1 MINTKITYIK
11 FIRGNIVL
19 TYNGLDFNIL
29 NGSRKLIPISMYY
42 PIINDNDFV
51 QQNRMIIVNKSIQL
65 YDQDSNLIIIDSY
78 LGLGLEDNELI
89 EDGVLIN
96 RNNQI
101 DLIPLSSIGGGGGA
115 NPIIVPLINIT
126 RAIIPHT
133 FGRLP
138 SVQVFDIFG
147 NEAYID
153 IVVTENNV
161 TINSSQLFSG
171 SIVIM

>member
-1 MINTKITYIK
+1 MIEQKITYIK
-11 FIRGNIVL
+11 FIRGDIVL
-19 TYNGLDFNIL
+19 TYNSLNYNIL

-42 PIINDNDFV
+42 SVINDLNFI
-51 QQNRMIIVNKSIQL
+51 QQNRSNIINKSIQL
-65 YDQDSNLIIIDSY
+65 YDQESNPIIIDSY
-78 LGLGLEDNELI
+78 LGLGIENNELI

-101 DLIPLSSIGGGGGA
+101 DLIPLSSIGGSGA

-126 RAIIPHT
+126 NSVVPHT

-138 SVQVFDIFG
+138 SVQVYDIFG
-147 NEAYID
+147 NEAVLD

-161 TINSSQLFSG
+161 TINSNQLFSG

>member
-19 TYNGLDFNIL
+19 TYNGLDYNIL

-42 PIINDNDFV
+42 PIVNDNDFV

-65 YDQDSNLIIIDSY
+65 YDQDSNPIIIDSY

-101 DLIPLSSIGGGGGA
+101 DLIPLSSIGGSGA

-126 RAIIPHT
+126 NSIVPHT

-147 NEAYID
+147 NEAFLD

-161 TINSSQLFSG
+161 TINSNQLFSG